1 MALTAQKALSAYAS
15 PTTLADAVRTVLLG
29 DVLAAL
35 ASPTPVEG
43 TAEVASDAITLPSL
57 PVPGTVQ
64 LTGGA
69 ATTAELL
76 TEQLP
81 GAGAIVNGG
90 FKVDYDTGVVTFN
103 SSQFA
108 DAEVITYRYIAVN
121 TDLQSKLATV
131 IGL

>member
-29 DVLAAL
+29 DILAAL

-43 TAEVASDAITLPSL
+43 TVEVANDAITLPSL

-64 LTGGA
+64 LTGNA

-76 TEQLP
+76 VEQLP
-81 GAGAIVNGG
+81 GAGAVVSGG
-90 FKVDYDTGVVTFN
+90 FKVAYDTGVITFN

-108 DAEVITYRYIAVN
+108 DAEVITYRYTPVS
-121 TDLQSKLATV
+121 TDLQNKLATV